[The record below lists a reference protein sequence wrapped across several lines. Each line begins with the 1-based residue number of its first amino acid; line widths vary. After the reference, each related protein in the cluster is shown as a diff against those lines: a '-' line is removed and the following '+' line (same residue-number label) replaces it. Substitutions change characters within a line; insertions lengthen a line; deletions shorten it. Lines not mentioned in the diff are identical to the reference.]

1 MGEDGT
7 DHRSVTNDEQ
17 AKGSARVGPPLRPAP
32 TPDEDEF
39 WRSGADGRLRVQ
51 RCRTCRR
58 WQHPPNPVCFHCLSR
73 DVAFEPVTGGGTVYS
88 FTINH
93 QSWLPHLR
101 DPYAVIVVELDEQP
115 GLRFVSRL
123 VDTDVA
129 KVRIG
134 LPVRVVFEPL
144 GEGLFAPL
152 FAAAGEG
159 GR

>member
-1 MGEDGT
+1 M
-7 DHRSVTNDEQ
+7 TNDKQ
-17 AKGSARVGPPLRPAP
+17 AGVLARIGPLLRPAP
-32 TPDEDEF
+32 TRDEVEF
-39 WRSGADGRLRVQ
+39 WRSGADGRLRMQ
-51 RCRTCRR
+51 RCGACRK

-73 DVAFEPVTGGGTVYS
+73 DLAFEPVSGYGSVYS

-93 QSWLPHLR
+93 QPWLPHLG

-129 KVRIG
+129 DVRIG
-134 LPVRVVFEPL
+134 LRVRVVFEPL

-152 FAAAGEG
+152 FTGVGEAGG
-159 GR
+159 